1 MSTAEDIK
9 HQSNSKIKPLPIC
22 PCRGTLAKKIQVMF
36 YVSDC
41 KWRSSCFCHLCSPWG
56 RLYQV
61 HGTSPLFGISDIL
74 RLNARTSQFHTVS
87 INCSKWL
94 MVHTQVTFAWRFA
107 WLRRPPSLWQRW
119 KLLPGARTIFPT
131 VCWTRV
137 GKSNLAEVLTH
148 IDSHLFL
155 QLPLFILAAVS
166 GLVNINH
173 SSLFRKTTISK
184 WWLYRRLVLFVS
196 FLGCVGSCRQS
207 RCLVALVSDVMM
219 LIRKPWWRKLWRWEW
234 YTNKE
239 DAVMSMFPLI
249 GWCLMLITMPKDD
262 DWRWWDEH
270 I

>member
-9 HQSNSKIKPLPIC
+9 HQSNSKIKPSPIC
-22 PCRGTLAKKIQVMF
+22 PCKGTLAKKIQVMF
-36 YVSDC
+36 YVSVC

-107 WLRRPPSLWQRW
+107 WLRRPPSLWQWR
-119 KLLPGARTIFPT
+119 KLLPGARAIFL
-131 VCWTRV
+131 TRV

-173 SSLFRKTTISK
+173 SSLFRKTTISMVT
-184 WWLYRRLVLFVS
+184 WSQAGSLRLI
-196 FLGCVGSCRQS
+196 LGLCWILQTESLPCCS
-207 RCLVALVSDVMM
+207 RKRCH
-219 LIRKPWWRKLWRWEW
+219 
-234 YTNKE
+234 
-239 DAVMSMFPLI
+239 DA
-249 GWCLMLITMPKDD
+249 D
-262 DWRWWDEH
+262 
-270 I
+270 